1 MPARPSIPPRS
12 VSSSTEPDN
21 QPLEL
26 AEQGNDHL
34 ADEITPGSRHNS
46 SVHKPSQRTINRPMI
61 IESDDNGTP
70 ALSSN
75 GSDDND
81 RSSDYD
87 PSLQTPSKLGKGNIN
102 SLYAFDNDNDDDDD
116 DDDEIKPDMSDDEIS
131 YPGIVA
137 DAHREESE
145 DDDNGGKR
153 SRSKGKG
160 KAKRSAGPTTPKKR
174 KIGSDSIGGSGK
186 KPGVGW
192 TAEEDWMLFQKMH
205 PRTSPGWQ
213 VVADAVQRD
222 AKVSVARKWVS

>member
-1 MPARPSIPPRS
+1 MPARRSIPPRS
-12 VSSSTEPDN
+12 VSSSDETYN
-21 QPLEL
+21 QPLRV
-26 AEQGNDHL
+26 AEQGTDQL
-34 ADEITPGSRHNS
+34 ADEITPGSRQDSSAHNRS
-46 SVHKPSQRTINRPMI
+46 RRTTSRPMI
-61 IESDDNGTP
+61 IESDDDGTP
-70 ALSSN
+70 SLSSN

-102 SLYAFDNDNDDDDD
+102 SLYAFDNDNDEDDDD
-116 DDDEIKPDMSDDEIS
+116 DDIKPDMSDDEIS

-205 PRTSPGWQ
+205 PKTNPGWQ
-213 VVADAVQRD
+213 VVGDAVQRD